1 MYRIRL
7 AAHRGGPQEQ
17 SIPNRIL
24 PSVLV
29 VGYIQEVLN

>member
-7 AAHRGGPQEQ
+7 AAHRGGLQEQ

-29 VGYIQEVLN
+29 GYIQEVLN